1 MGSAMRLRIGIF
13 AKILVSQDFSL
24 RTKEVLKA
32 GTVLYF
38 VQSLFS
44 CA

>member
-13 AKILVSQDFSL
+13 AKISVSQDFSL
-24 RTKEVLKA
+24 GTKEILKA
-32 GTVLYF
+32 RAALYF
-38 VQSLFS
+38 VLSLFS